1 MSGRHDID
9 ISQKIFSNVGR
20 AIRDF
25 NMIVPGDRI
34 TVGLSGGKDS
44 VLLLAALAGL
54 KRKSPV
60 DFQLDACLVDI
71 TDGKTD
77 TILMRDLCGN
87 LGVGFDV
94 VPYPVL
100 DIIRSRNE
108 KSPCSFCANI
118 RGGILFSRAREKGAT
133 AVAMGH
139 HLDDAVETVLLN
151 LFYAGRFHCFAPNSW
166 RSRTNLRLIRPLVYL
181 SERSIGREIG
191 RLGVKTISPMCPFSN
206 ESQRSSIKKL
216 VEVLEQEIPDV
227 RSQVLHALRNV
238 RLEDT
243 WNT

>member
-1 MSGRHDID
+1 
-9 ISQKIFSNVGR
+9 
-20 AIRDF
+20 
-25 NMIVPGDRI
+25 MIVPGDHI

-44 VLLLAALAGL
+44 VLLLIALAGM
-54 KRKSPV
+54 KQKSPV
-60 DFQLDACLVDI
+60 DFHFDACLIDI

-77 TILMRDLCGN
+77 ISPMKELCEK
-87 LGVGFDV
+87 LGVDLDV

-100 DIIRSRNE
+100 DMIRSRNE

-118 RGGILFSRAREKGAT
+118 RGGILFDHARNRGAT

-151 LFYAGRFHCFAPNSW
+151 LFYAGRFRCFNPNSW

-181 SERSIGREIG
+181 PERSITEEVA
-191 RLGVKTISPMCPFSN
+191 RLGIRIIPPMCPFSD
-206 ESQRSSIKKL
+206 ESRRSRIRDL
-216 VEVLEQEIPDV
+216 IGTLEKEIPDV
-227 RSQVLHALRNV
+227 RSQVLHALREA

-243 WNT
+243 WNS